1 MSSIS
6 IRLLAVLA
14 YSAQFEYPLSLEE
27 IKLRLIAIDAAE
39 RFYQLLL
46 LLADT
51 QTTELK
57 NLQPQSPIFSK
68 IDYHPLIVH
77 SSDLQDLMTQKLSLE
92 ECLIELAKLG
102 LVEHEN
108 DYWLLAA
115 VVKNFAEKNGAAQ
128 LAKRRHKRAQ
138 RSLALI
144 EELKPLIQFAQSCRW
159 VKAIGVT
166 GSAAVKNAAGD
177 ADADLMIVTQ
187 SNRLW
192 LTRWLLLA
200 WVLLHGKKCWPWQ
213 NGQDEWCLNLFLEE
227 DSLLLPNSKQGIY
240 FAYEACQIDWIY
252 DEHDFKTKFYV
263 ENAWVADY
271 LPQWHTR
278 LTKIQAGLDLDGD
291 VMGSGLARKKH
302 QNQEKKWFFGLS
314 SWMNWLNL
322 LAFKLQTKHLHR
334 KNQIP
339 LYNLKLKQAF
349 LHGRDLAAGW
359 E

>member
-6 IRLLAVLA
+6 KRLLAVLA
-14 YSAQFEYPLSLEE
+14 YSAQFEYPLNLEE
-27 IKLRLIAIDAAE
+27 IKLRLVAADEAE

-57 NLQPQSPIFSK
+57 NLQRKNPIFSK

-77 SSDLQDLMTQKLSLE
+77 SLDLQNLTTQKLSLE

-102 LVEHEN
+102 LVENEN

-128 LAKRRHKRAQ
+128 LAKRRRKRAQ

-144 EELKPLIQFAQSCRW
+144 EELKSLIQFAQSCCW

-177 ADADLMIVTQ
+177 ADTDLMIVTQ

-192 LTRWLLLA
+192 LTRWFLLA
-200 WVLLHGKKCWPWQ
+200 WVLLRGKKRWAWQ
-213 NGQDEWCLNLFLEE
+213 KGQDEWCLNLFLEE
-227 DSLLLPNSKQGIY
+227 DSLLLPNSKRGIY
-240 FAYEACQIDWIY
+240 FAYEACQVDWIY
-252 DEHDFKTKFYV
+252 DRYDFKTRFYG

-271 LPQWHTR
+271 LPRWYIR
-278 LTKIQAGLDLDGD
+278 LTKNQAGLDPDSNVCSSD
-291 VMGSGLARKKH
+291 LALKKH
-302 QNQEKKWFFGLS
+302 QGQRKKWFFGLN

-322 LAFKLQTKHLHR
+322 LAFKLQTKHLQR

-339 LYNLKLKQAF
+339 LHNLKLKQAF
-349 LHGRDLAAGW
+349 LHGGDLAAGW